1 MKKVFYNSISYSC
14 WSDSYLRFCFFNR
27 NEEVNNIKVFTSDT
41 KVYDVINN
49 AFFEGFGNLLFP
61 VDRTIIE
68 I

>member
-1 MKKVFYNSISYSC
+1 MILFGGFV
-14 WSDSYLRFCFFNR
+14 FFNR

-49 AFFEGFGNLLFP
+49 ASFEGFGNLLFP